1 MNQRLRIAVI
11 GAGVFGGYHAN
22 KCAAHPRADF
32 VGIYD
37 PDISRAKAHT
47 YKHGV
52 QAFDDFQA
60 MLADLM
66 THDLDLV
73 MMLMGALPKAVRGET
88 RTEKSAAPDVAK
100 GELTFE
106 NGAATLIASRLEDD
120 FSRTMD
126 ITYPSGT
133 VRRFA

>member
-60 MLADLM
+60 MLAQVQAVVIASPAD
-66 THDLDLV
+66 THGE
-73 MMLMGALPKAVRGET
+73 MAL
-88 RTEKSAAPDVAK
+88 AALEFGK
-100 GELTFE
+100 HC
-106 NGAATLIASRLEDD
+106 LIA
-120 FSRTMD
+120 
-126 ITYPSGT
+126 
-133 VRRFA
+133 A